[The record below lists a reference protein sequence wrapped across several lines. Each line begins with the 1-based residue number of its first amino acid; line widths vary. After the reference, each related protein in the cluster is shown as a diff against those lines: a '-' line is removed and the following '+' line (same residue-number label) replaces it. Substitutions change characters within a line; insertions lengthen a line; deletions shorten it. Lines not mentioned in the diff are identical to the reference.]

1 VKQPCVYVL
10 ASCRNGTLYVGVT
23 SHLVRRVWEHK
34 NHVVG
39 GFTKRYDVSRLVW
52 YEPHDTMESAIA
64 REKAIKEWKRTW
76 KLELIEKGNPEW
88 DDLYDRLL

>member
-1 VKQPCVYVL
+1 MKQPCVYVL